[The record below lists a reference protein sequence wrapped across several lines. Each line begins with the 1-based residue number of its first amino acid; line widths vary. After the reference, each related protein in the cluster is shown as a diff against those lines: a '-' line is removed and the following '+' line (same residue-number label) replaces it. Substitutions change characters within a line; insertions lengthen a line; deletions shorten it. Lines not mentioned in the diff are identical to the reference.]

1 MVMKFSDLFT
11 HVKTLD
17 TDESRK
23 WIEERTE
30 GSYTLLDVR
39 EPEEYEQG
47 HLPGAMLLPLSEL
60 PDRLSEIDPRK
71 PVLAY

>member
-1 MVMKFSDLFT
+1 MKFSDLFSR
-11 HVKTLD
+11 VKSIDADGARNWL
-17 TDESRK
+17 
-23 WIEERTE
+23 EERPD

-47 HLPGAMLLPLSEL
+47 HIPGATLMPLSEL
-60 PDRLSEIDPRK
+60 PDRLSEIDPQK

>member
-1 MVMKFSDLFT
+1 MKFSDLFT
-11 HVKTLD
+11 HVQTIEADEARNRLD
-17 TDESRK
+17 VRPD
-23 WIEERTE
+23 

-47 HLPGAMLLPLSEL
+47 HIPGALLIPLSEL
-60 PDRLSEIDPRK
+60 PDRLAEIDPQK

>member
-1 MVMKFSDLFT
+1 MKFSDLFT
-11 HVKTLD
+11 QVKTID
-17 TDESRK
+17 AEEARK
-23 WIEERTE
+23 WLDVRPD

-47 HLPGAMLLPLSEL
+47 HIPGAVLMPLSEL
-60 PDRLSEIDPRK
+60 PDRFAEIDPQK

>member
-1 MVMKFSDLFT
+1 MRFSDLLSRI
-11 HVKTLD
+11 KTMVVDEAQEWLD
-17 TDESRK
+17 
-23 WIEERTE
+23 ERPA

-47 HLPGAMLLPLSEL
+47 HIPGAVLMPLSEL
-60 PDRLSEIDPRK
+60 PERLSEIDSRK